1 VEDVEDV
8 DADVLLLFLPLE
20 VGGGV
25 VGPGVVGLPP
35 EADPA
40 DVDVA
45 TSVASEAVGRIFA
58 SDATR
63 AASCTAV
70 HALASLTF
78 EDFFESF
85 GMKEPSWG
93 GLFLP
98 PFFPIVEAVVEGMLV
113 RLGASK
119 MSTVVMISKNF
130 GDSLDAR
137 ILGRVYS
144 MEIGAE
150 EGELPVLLT
159 EEVHKRSGQFCW
171 SPLVQL
177 K

>member
-1 VEDVEDV
+1 
-8 DADVLLLFLPLE
+8 
-20 VGGGV
+20 
-25 VGPGVVGLPP
+25 
-35 EADPA
+35 
-40 DVDVA
+40 
-45 TSVASEAVGRIFA
+45 
-58 SDATR
+58 
-63 AASCTAV
+63 
-70 HALASLTF
+70 
-78 EDFFESF
+78 
-85 GMKEPSWG
+85 
-93 GLFLP
+93 LFLP